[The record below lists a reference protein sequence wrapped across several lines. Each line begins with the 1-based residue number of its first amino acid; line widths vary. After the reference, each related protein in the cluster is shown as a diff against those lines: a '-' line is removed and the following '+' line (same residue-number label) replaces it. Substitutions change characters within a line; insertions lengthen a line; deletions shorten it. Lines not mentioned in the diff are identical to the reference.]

1 MGLSCRSMA
10 NAGLFKKGK
19 KAGPGRPKGVPNKI
33 TQSVKEAVKEAF
45 DELQGVPGASL
56 KDWATAN
63 PSDFYRIAAKLIPN
77 TVEAEVSGRV
87 DHTYTEIVRRVVKP

>member
-1 MGLSCRSMA
+1 MA

-33 TQSVKEAVKEAF
+33 TQSVKEVVKQAF
-45 DELQGVPGASL
+45 DELQGD
-56 KDWATAN
+56 KDANLAAWGKAN

-77 TVEAEVSGRV
+77 TVEAEVTGELK
-87 DHTYTEIVRRVVKP
+87 HTITEIRRVIVRPGSTDR